1 MKRRPIDGATAR
13 LRCGWYHARAVREP
27 KLSIIAPFYNE
38 EGNIRRMHAAIVAAV
53 EPIGAPFEKNYQIAE
68 IVHN

>member
-1 MKRRPIDGATAR
+1 
-13 LRCGWYHARAVREP
+13 
-27 KLSIIAPFYNE
+27 LSIIAPFYNE

-68 IVHN
+68 IVRN